1 RSLAWLCWSNPFM
14 PWDNAAC
21 YRARMDDAG
30 RLSEVQW
37 VAGGGNESIFQPQWS
52 PDCVLHLVS
61 DREEWWNLYRVE
73 AGGLV
78 PLASMQAEFGL
89 PQWVFGQSTYTFA
102 APEEIYC
109 TYTESGMWRLARWT
123 PGDGLATLPGELTE
137 MTGVVCDENQVV
149 FI

>member
-1 RSLAWLCWSNPFM
+1 
-14 PWDNAAC
+14 
-21 YRARMDDAG
+21 
-30 RLSEVQW
+30 
-37 VAGGGNESIFQPQWS
+37 
-52 PDCVLHLVS
+52 
-61 DREEWWNLYRVE
+61 YRVE

-149 FI
+149 FIGASPVQPAAVLRRKFGEDCAESLRESAPLPLPSEWLS